1 MMQKLIAI
9 EITLDDLQTLIIDS
23 VNACLRHHKP
33 QVDQPAIEA
42 DNEQLLTKKQAAK
55 LLGVCSSTID
65 NHARAGNLTRKYIGK
80 SVRFLRDE
88 VTKLAKGKDP
98 RQMGQSLLKRK
109 TA

>member
-1 MMQKLIAI
+1 MQDLVVTMTKRDLEVII
-9 EITLDDLQTLIIDS
+9 EER
-23 VNACLRHHKP
+23 LRHCFLTMLP
-33 QVDQPAIEA
+33 ATPEPAIEP
-42 DNEQLLTKKQAAK
+42 DVEQLLSKKQAAK

-80 SVRFLRDE
+80 SVRFSRDE